1 MNGNAN
7 GMIAVWLHVAESR
20 EEEFNAWYETEH
32 VAEVCAIDGVM
43 SGRRY
48 FSAPRMPKY
57 LVFYETRDT
66 QVEPGPGFQRLLS
79 HQTPWSCRMQE
90 FYGENRVRRNYRR
103 LFAQGTLP
111 ANHEGSLFTLT
122 AQADGNIDPAHVA
135 AGAVGALKVPGC
147 VAVRGFEHVAA
158 DARYLEVYDFA
169 TADGP
174 AQSAWNDFIETRKA
188 ALSSA
193 GLRDIVSDSYCAT
206 GTPQVVV

>member
-1 MNGNAN
+1 MDRNAN

-32 VAEVCAIDGVM
+32 VAEVCAIDGVV

-48 FSAPRMPKY
+48 FSASRLPKY
-57 LVFYETRDT
+57 LVFYETRDE

-103 LFAQGTLP
+103 LFAQGAFP
-111 ANHEGSLFTLT
+111 ATHEGSLFTLT
-122 AQADGNIDPAHVA
+122 AEASGNIDAARVT
-135 AGAVGALKVPGC
+135 AGAADALNVPGC
-147 VAVRGFEHVAA
+147 VAVRCFENVAT
-158 DARYLEVYDFA
+158 DARYLEVYDFT

-174 AQSAWNDFIETRKA
+174 AQPAWNDFIESRKA
-188 ALSSA
+188 ALRSA
-193 GLRDIVSDSYCAT
+193 GLSNIVSDSYRAT
-206 GTPQVVV
+206 GTPQVVS